1 MPKVVHDNVLGPIEL
16 PDAVVRIV
24 DCAAF
29 QRLRRLDQL
38 GLASLVFPSA
48 RHTRFSHSLGSFE
61 IMGRV
66 LRQLGI
72 DDKPE
77 AKVLRAG
84 ALLHDLG
91 HYPLSHVLEFPA
103 TVIHQYEQ
111 SDSDV
116 EPKGGQTPIYLDP
129 LSADDWLQFTAYAF
143 AQKVGDSEAGHEAL
157 TSQVIESD
165 SELQAKIDAYVD
177 SPYSYK
183 DVVDVIAKRSKEL
196 FWRQLVSS
204 ALDVD
209 RLDYLVRDSFNTG
222 TRFGAIELDHL
233 IRRLVL
239 AEHTAIGKDIVCV
252 DIRGK
257 AHLEHYMLARHFM
270 YSQVIYHRVTTGFS
284 VLAGAMWLHLRR
296 AGNGRCGSL
305 SKLRDAVSDGS
316 FARFD
321 DHWYWVN
328 VANQTERKLP
338 RLVPRIARALL
349 HRRPPLTVWE
359 HKARRGNLKPLLP
372 QFIRHRAD
380 LARQSGIPVSDIFM
394 TEQSVYLAEKLSGV
408 EVAKYRPAVAQS
420 AIPRSPWIRGDDG
433 TVEPITGDQ
442 ESIVYELANEEVIVR
457 LYLLPSGDA
466 SCDKK
471 RRCRLRQAFLAHM
484 KAAGLLPPN

>member
-1 MPKVVHDNVLGPIEL
+1 
-16 PDAVVRIV
+16 
-24 DCAAF
+24 
-29 QRLRRLDQL
+29 
-38 GLASLVFPSA
+38 
-48 RHTRFSHSLGSFE
+48 
-61 IMGRV
+61 MGRV

-72 DDKPE
+72 DDQPE
-77 AKVLRAG
+77 SKVLRAG

-111 SDSDV
+111 RDSDV

-157 TSQVIESD
+157 TAQVIESD
-165 SELQAKIDAYVD
+165 SELQTAIDAYVD
-177 SPYSYK
+177 PPYSYK

-233 IRRLVL
+233 IRRLAL

-252 DIRGK
+252 DVRGK
-257 AHLEHYMLARHFM
+257 AHLEHYMLARNFM

-296 AGNGRCGSL
+296 SGRGSFGSL
-305 SKLRDAVSDGS
+305 SKLKEAIKDGAFS
-316 FARFD
+316 RFD
-321 DHWYWVN
+321 DHWYWVS
-328 VANQTERKLP
+328 VANQMERKRP

-349 HRRPPLTVWE
+349 HRQPPLTVWE
-359 HKARRGNLKPLLP
+359 RKSRRGNLKPLLP
-372 QFIRHRAD
+372 QFIRHRED
-380 LARQSGIPVSDIFM
+380 LAQQSDIPVSHIFM
-394 TEQSVYLAEKLSGV
+394 TEQSVYLAEQLSGD

-420 AIPRSPWIRGDDG
+420 AIPRSPWIRVDDT
-433 TVEPITGDQ
+433 TVEPITGDRH
-442 ESIVYELANEEVIVR
+442 SIVYELANEEVIVR
-457 LYLLPSGDA
+457 LYLLQSGDA
-466 SCDKK
+466 NRDEE
-471 RRCRLRQAFLAHM
+471 RRCRLRQVFLAHM
-484 KAAGLLPPN
+484 EAAGLQPTD